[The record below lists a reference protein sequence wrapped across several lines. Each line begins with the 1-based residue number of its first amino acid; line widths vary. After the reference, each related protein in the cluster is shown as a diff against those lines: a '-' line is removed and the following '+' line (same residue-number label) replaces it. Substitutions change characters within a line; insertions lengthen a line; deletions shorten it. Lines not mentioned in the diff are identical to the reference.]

1 MRGSLSDI
9 SYLQLVVF
17 DLENLDALVE
27 AVVARLFVPVEAS
40 GRHVHVTA
48 EQARR
53 LFGHDLTAK
62 RPLSQPGQ
70 YLSGERVTL
79 VGPKG
84 ELDRVAV
91 LGPVRPEAQ
100 VEVSLTDARVLGID
114 PPIRPS
120 GQVEGSPGIT
130 LKGPLGTVQLPRG
143 VMVAQRHIHMNPQQA
158 RGYGVR
164 DKQVV
169 RLQMMTQRPVIFEDV
184 VVRVHEQY
192 EAAAHIDYDEAN
204 ACALKPGDLGRLLT

>member
-1 MRGSLSDI
+1 MLN
-9 SYLQLVVF
+9 
-17 DLENLDALVE
+17 LENIDTLVE
-27 AVVARLFVPVEAS
+27 AVLGRLFVPVESS
-40 GRHVHVTA
+40 GRHVHVTK
-48 EQARR
+48 EQALI
-53 LFGHDLTAK
+53 LFGHDLIPK

-70 YLSGERVTL
+70 YLSQERVTL